1 MTAALLATEIAG
13 TGVTISSA
21 LTVAGLATSL
31 VGGMRQ
37 SSAAQSAANTQAE
50 IYNRQAARER
60 QIGKL
65 NAKRARARGERVAAT
80 QRALMGAGG
89 QDLSSGSALL
99 VQTDLASESEFN
111 AKLAESNAE
120 AAVSSKMSEAVLAR
134 AKGRSSAQSSLFRTG
149 TALLKGVS
157 TFG

>member
-1 MTAALLATEIAG
+1 MTGIELGVIAG
-13 TGVTISSA
+13 ASVTVGDA
-21 LTVAGLATSL
+21 LTVVGLATSL
-31 VGGMRQ
+31 VGGMRE

-50 IYNRQAARER
+50 MYNRQATRDR
-60 QIGKL
+60 QIGQL

-99 VQTDLASESEFN
+99 IQDNLASESEFN

-120 AAVSSKMSEAVLAR
+120 AAVSSKVSEAVLAR
-134 AKGRSSAQSSLFRTG
+134 AKGRNSAQSSLFRTG